1 MGELLTLLLILN
13 ICLILKSIMLMPL
26 EIISH
31 LKAMEKNIW
40 NTDRFNF
47 DDDVIFNSQQ
57 VTIGR
62 SDISGW
68 RLRTVIREGHK
79 ETHNAKPSRNVVD
92 QAHDSAKPASQVTLT
107 FKLCGLRGLG
117 A

>member
-1 MGELLTLLLILN
+1 
-13 ICLILKSIMLMPL
+13 MPL

-40 NTDRFNF
+40 NSDRLNF

-57 VTIGR
+57 VTIGM

-79 ETHNAKPSRNVVD
+79 ETDIAKPSRNVVD
-92 QAHDSAKPASQVTLT
+92 QAQR
-107 FKLCGLRGLG
+107 LCKTGQSSDLNF
-117 A
+117 